1 MEMIAHFFFAAS
13 KCYPKKSAI
22 AAGMIYKS
30 QESRIQRCAHDIIR
44 LRIDIHFVQ
53 KPVAYIMHS
62 QLKVNQISWP
72 SNATSKTLLFGSL
85 LPALPLRDGMAGKLC
100 SEKLSDMNVIPIKFE
115 LHTNLSLKFQHTV
128 LPSHFLRSER
138 WSVDKKGFAE

>member
-1 MEMIAHFFFAAS
+1 M
-13 KCYPKKSAI
+13 
-22 AAGMIYKS
+22 
-30 QESRIQRCAHDIIR
+30 
-44 LRIDIHFVQ
+44 Q

-100 SEKLSDMNVIPIKFE
+100 SEELSDMNVIPIKFE

-128 LPSHFLRSER
+128 LPSPLISGNWNFSKMHS
-138 WSVDKKGFAE
+138 GFMSQVFFQLS